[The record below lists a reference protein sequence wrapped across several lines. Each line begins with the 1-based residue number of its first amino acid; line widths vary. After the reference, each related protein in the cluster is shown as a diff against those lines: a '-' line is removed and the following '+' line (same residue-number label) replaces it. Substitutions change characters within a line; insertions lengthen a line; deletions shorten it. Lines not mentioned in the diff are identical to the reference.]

1 MREPYKYQK
10 EIIERS
16 IGRPY
21 TMVQAACGTGKSL
34 IAGQTA
40 IGKGK
45 PTLIITP
52 KNIMDDFKAELIADG
67 VKPENIFVY
76 RASES
81 HKENYYEDFA
91 RWLGAMAYA
100 EQAGLLKTS
109 SEPGDEEVIF

>member
-1 MREPYKYQK
+1 MRKPYDYQK
-10 EIIERS
+10 RIIERS
-16 IGRPY
+16 ISRPF

-76 RASES
+76 RAAES

-91 RWLGAMAYA
+91 HWLCAMEYA
-100 EQAGLLKTS
+100 VEKGLIQPDET
-109 SEPGDEEVIF
+109 EDEEVIF

>member
-1 MREPYKYQK
+1 MRKPYEYQK
-10 EIIERS
+10 KIIERS

-45 PTLIITP
+45 TTLIITP
-52 KNIMDDFKAELIADG
+52 KNIMDDFKDELIADG

-81 HKENYYEDFA
+81 HAENYYEDFYH
-91 RWLGAMAYA
+91 WLCAMEYA
-100 EQAGLLKTS
+100 VEKGFIQPAET
-109 SEPGDEEVIF
+109 EDEEVIF